1 MAEVPAGTPSA
12 IAPFVQ
18 VLGVPATVDVLLAF
32 GGSEVYLSPSSNGSS
47 RLARLV
53 GKEKTAEL
61 AARLGAARQHR
72 VPTAKAW
79 LAERLAEQGLPKAEI
94 ARRLHVTDVSVRGWL
109 AQAAR
114 RDGGDPRQ
122 PRLL

>member
-12 IAPFVQ
+12 VAPYVQ
-18 VLGVPATVDVLLAF
+18 VLGVDLTVEVLLAL

-47 RLARLV
+47 RLARIV
-53 GKEKTAEL
+53 GREKAAEL
-61 AARLGAARQHR
+61 AATLGSDRQR
-72 VPTAKAW
+72 RIPTAKAW

-109 AQAAR
+109 DRAAR
-114 RDGGDPRQ
+114 RAAGDPRQ
-122 PRLL
+122 PRLI

>member
-1 MAEVPAGTPSA
+1 MAEVPAGTPTA
-12 IAPFVQ
+12 ITPYVQ
-18 VLGVPATVDVLLAF
+18 VLGVEKTVEVLLAF

-47 RLARLV
+47 RLAQLV
-53 GKEKTAEL
+53 GREKTANL

-72 VPTAKAW
+72 IPTARAW

-109 AQAAR
+109 DRAAR
-114 RDGGDPRQ
+114 RDADDPRQ